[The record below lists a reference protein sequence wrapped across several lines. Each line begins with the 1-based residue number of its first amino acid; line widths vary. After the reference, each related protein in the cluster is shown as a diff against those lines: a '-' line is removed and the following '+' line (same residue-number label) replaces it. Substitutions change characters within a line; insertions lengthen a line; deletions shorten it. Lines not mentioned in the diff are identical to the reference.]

1 MKHLKKF
8 DAYDHTW
15 LYLTDQLSAKL
26 DNKEQKIVD
35 DILSLDEA
43 IDFSS
48 AIDKVKSL
56 AKKGAITATILA
68 SLMSSSAFSQEQKDQ
83 IKDVVKTEQSVQ
95 NETIS
100 LKDFKELIKKEGFE
114 KTVGSIPISGV
125 EKVKIYTAVGQ
136 TEGAAM
142 KSAMEKAKNPIR
154 SCSYSR
160 ILKNGNIE
168 ILVAVPAA
176 NFQQK

>member
-1 MKHLKKF
+1 MKHLVKF
-8 DAYDHTW
+8 NSYDPTW

-48 AIDKVKSL
+48 AMNKVKRY
-56 AKKGAITATILA
+56 AKRGLITATILA
-68 SLMSSSAFSQEQKDQ
+68 SLLSNNAFSQEQKDQ

-100 LKDFKELIKKEGFE
+100 LKDFQKLIKKEGFE
-114 KTVGSIPISGV
+114 NTPGSIPANMISGV
-125 EKVKIYTAVGQ
+125 ENVKIYTAVGQ

-142 KSAMEKAKNPIR
+142 KLAMEKAKNPIK
-154 SCSYSR
+154 SFKFSKT
-160 ILKNGNIE
+160 LDNGNIE
-168 ILVAVPAA
+168 VLVAVPA
-176 NFQQK
+176 K